1 MSILC
6 KDLKCVVRHRCR
18 RPRRPRRPRRCP
30 RPCRCCRRRRRRR
43 RRLYQMSSH
52 VVVTT
57 SYQLS

>member
-6 KDLKCVVRHRCR
+6 KDLKCVVRHRRPRRGR
-18 RPRRPRRPRRCP
+18 RPRRRRPRRCCRRP
-30 RPCRCCRRRRRRR
+30 RPRP